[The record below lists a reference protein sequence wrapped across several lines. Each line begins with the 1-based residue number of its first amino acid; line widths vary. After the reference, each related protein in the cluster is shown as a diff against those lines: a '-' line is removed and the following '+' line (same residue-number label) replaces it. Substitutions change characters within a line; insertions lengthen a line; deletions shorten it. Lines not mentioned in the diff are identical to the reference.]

1 MKKSAILLSTALL
14 ASAAHADV
22 LGLTAEAG
30 SFMTNDAE
38 DLNSY
43 FGIAVEHPIPLIP
56 NFRLQNQSLEEK
68 VGTSTIDLSHNDYT
82 LYYEFLDGLL
92 WLDLDAGVTF
102 RKIADA
108 GNSDI
113 DGTYPL
119 AYVSA
124 YVSFPGT
131 ALSVGGEVKT
141 GGGSDADINDTTFKI
156 KYQPLV
162 FAGIEA
168 GYRTVTEDFDSAGKF
183 EPKGAFIGVFVDF

>member
-1 MKKSAILLSTALL
+1 MKLALLLSTALL
-14 ASAAHADV
+14 AGAAQADV

-30 SFMTNDAE
+30 SYAVNDGD

-56 NFRLQNQSLEEK
+56 NIRLQHQSLEQDNT
-68 VGTSTIDLSHNDYT
+68 VDLSFNDYT

-102 RKIADA
+102 RKISDA

-119 AYVSA
+119 GYLSA

-131 ALSVGGEVKT
+131 ALSIGGEVKT

-156 KYQPLV
+156 KYQPLI

-168 GYRTVTEDFDSAGKF
+168 GYRTMTEDFSSAGKF

>member
-1 MKKSAILLSTALL
+1 MKSALLLSTALL

-30 SFMTNDAE
+30 TFAVNDG
-38 DLNSY
+38 DDFNSY
-43 FGIAVEHPIPLIP
+43 YGIAVEHPIPLIP
-56 NFRLQNQSLEEK
+56 NVRLQHQALEQK
-68 VGTSTIDLSHNDYT
+68 DKADLSFNDYT

-102 RKIADA
+102 RKISDA

-119 AYVSA
+119 VYVSA

-131 ALSVGGEVKT
+131 ALSIGGEVKN
-141 GGGSDADINDTTFKI
+141 GGGSDADISDTTFKI
-156 KYQPLV
+156 KYQPLI

-168 GYRTVTEDFDSAGKF
+168 GYRTMTEDFSSAGKY